1 MAGLGC
7 IGGVGYTPNFLRK
20 QIAEI
25 KKNLASPDLPF
36 GIDLLLPQVGG
47 NARKTNYDYTEGN
60 LPELID
66 IIIESG
72 AKLFISAVG
81 VPPVWAVEK
90 LHKNNILVMNMIGA
104 PKHAPKAIAAGCDI
118 ICAQGGEGGGH
129 TGEVA
134 TSILIPAVVDIC
146 KGHKSKLTG
155 EPIYVVA
162 AGGIADDCGYHDTLR
177 TTIFTGR
184 PMRVIKNPYIL
195 DWEQNRQEE
204 MKKLLASGVIPYK
217 ADADKVE
224 DPSPEQMKQMLDAR
238 PWLMGQVAGSIK
250 EVKPAKEIMDEMTAE
265 AVKVNIA

>member
-1 MAGLGC
+1 MGLGC

-162 AGGIADDCGYHDTLR
+162 AGGIAD
-177 TTIFTGR
+177 
-184 PMRVIKNPYIL
+184 
-195 DWEQNRQEE
+195 
-204 MKKLLASGVIPYK
+204 
-217 ADADKVE
+217 
-224 DPSPEQMKQMLDAR
+224 
-238 PWLMGQVAGSIK
+238 
-250 EVKPAKEIMDEMTAE
+250 
-265 AVKVNIA
+265 